1 MPQGI
6 DAAQLEPMLHN
17 QEAVTVQ
24 GSQTDTPRTLNMET
38 SPGPQAEP

>member
-6 DAAQLEPMLHN
+6 DTAQLEPMLHN

-24 GSQTDTPRTLNMET
+24 GSRTDTLRTLNMEI
-38 SPGPQAEP
+38 SPGP